1 MEGSSVPDEEQ
12 IVPGGPW
19 ASSRSVGIGHWIVW
33 VAGALL
39 RVSCPLESVCESL
52 ERVLLAF
59 KIEHALRLIL
69 SQL

>member
-1 MEGSSVPDEEQ
+1 MEGSGVPDEEQ
-12 IVPGGPW
+12 IVPGGQW
-19 ASSRSVGIGHWIVW
+19 ASSRSVGIGYWIVW

-39 RVSCPLESVCESL
+39 RVSPLKCVCESL

-69 SQL
+69 SHL